1 MIAENISV
9 PPHTDNQVNLIGVE
23 IKVDVNDLKNDC
35 KMQEYTDFVDQFYL
49 AVPDE
54 QDIVNAALSIILD
67 SWGLIT
73 ISKDGQIK
81 VLQTADKLSAIM
93 RDKTLNN
100 LILKLL

>member
-1 MIAENISV
+1 MV
-9 PPHTDNQVNLIGVE
+9 VQ
-23 IKVDVNDLKNDC
+23 
-35 KMQEYTDFVDQFYL
+35 L

-93 RDKTLNN
+93 RDKTLNS
-100 LILKLL
+100 LVLKLL